1 MNSTKDLLL
10 ILASICFTIIVGAAT
25 YEHLAVIPQWSAAP
39 PASFSLF
46 QGEYRLQAEYFWIP
60 IHPITVLLMVG
71 ALITNRKN
79 PRKKNILTVLIGYLV
94 ILAITYV
101 YFVPQLMSFMH
112 TPYQDTM
119 DESLLAKASMWETLS
134 LVRLVFLFILSYIL
148 LSALTK
154 PNEIIV
160 LQQPTAVP
168 LSYENDS
175 LGG

>member
-10 ILASICFTIIVGAAT
+10 ILASICFIIIVGAAT

-39 PASFSLF
+39 PSSFSLF
-46 QGEYRLQAEYFWIP
+46 NGKYPLRAQYFWIP
-60 IHPITVLLMVG
+60 VHPVTVLLMAG
-71 ALITNRKN
+71 ALITNWKN
-79 PRKKNILTVLIGYLV
+79 SRKKNILTVFIGYLA
-94 ILAITYV
+94 ILVITYV
-101 YFVPQLMSFMH
+101 YFVPQLMTFME
-112 TPYQDTM
+112 TPYQDTV
-119 DESLLAKASMWETLS
+119 DEALLAKASMWETLS
-134 LVRLVFLFILSYIL
+134 LIRLVVLFVLSYIL

-160 LQQPTAVP
+160 VQQATAVP